1 MSGPMPGTS
10 DSAVAEA
17 LDGMPGPDEGSAASI
32 HARAARILRPPGALA
47 RLDEAAAWL
56 AAWQRTDH
64 PAVAAPALVLF
75 AADHGVVARGVT
87 PYPSEVTAAVVKA
100 VESGVATAPV
110 MAALV
115 GATVRVVD
123 VGVAVPT
130 GDISREPA
138 MSEERFLDAF
148 DAGRRAVR
156 ELGTDL
162 LILGEMGIGNTTAA
176 AAVSTAL
183 FGLPAARW
191 TGRGTGIDDEMLAAK
206 VAVVEAAVARL
217 SASAGPIEILRQL
230 GGAELAA
237 LAGAVTEARLRS
249 IPCVLDGF
257 VVGAAVAP
265 LHVLRPGALD
275 HCVAGH
281 RSSEA
286 GHGRLL
292 HRLGLDPLL
301 DLGMRLGEGS
311 GALSAV
317 PLLRLAAACVTDV
330 ATFDELGLERL

>member
-1 MSGPMPGTS
+1 MPS
-10 DSAVAEA
+10 AVDSAVAEA
-17 LDGMPGPDEGSAASI
+17 LAGMPEPDEGAAESVR
-32 HARAARILRPPGALA
+32 ARASRILRPPGALA

-56 AAWQRTDH
+56 AAWQRTDR
-64 PAVAAPALVLF
+64 PTVTAPALVLF

-100 VESGVATAPV
+100 VESGAATAPV
-110 MAALV
+110 MAGIV
-115 GATVRVVD
+115 GATVRMVD
-123 VGVAVPT
+123 VGVGVPT

-138 MSEERFLDAF
+138 MSDERFLDAF
-148 DAGRRAVR
+148 EAGRRAAR
-156 ELGTDL
+156 GLETDL

-183 FGLPAARW
+183 FGPPAALW
-191 TGRGTGIDDEMLAAK
+191 TGRGTGIDDEMLARK
-206 VAVVEAAVARL
+206 IAVVEAAVGRL
-217 SASAGPIEILRQL
+217 VATPEPIEVLRQV
-230 GGAELAA
+230 GGLEMAA

-249 IPCVLDGF
+249 IPAVLDGF

-265 LHVLRPGALD
+265 VHVLRPGALD

-281 RSSEA
+281 RSPEA

-292 HRLGLDPLL
+292 DRLGLEPLL
-301 DLGMRLGEGS
+301 DLDMRLGEGS
-311 GALSAV
+311 GALAAV

-330 ATFDELGLERL
+330 ATFDEWGVERP